1 MKLPRAARRL
11 GLVLAGLLVGLGLAE
26 GVARVAPPDAAADL
40 LFDAPGNVPTGMYV
54 ADPELGH
61 SPNPG
66 FVGTLRSLGYAV
78 PIRFN
83 TLGLRGPEVGP
94 SDGTRP
100 RWLVVGD
107 SFTLAAQVPEADTFV
122 GRLAGAGIEA
132 WNAGVDGYSTW
143 HARIRYNRAVDTL
156 QPEGVLLVY
165 FLGNDPQDDERFSH
179 GMHMMQGTEPWQ
191 PLPAF
196 ASHPLSGFLARHS
209 YLYGHA
215 HVAWRR
221 RSVGSGEARETA
233 QWKQEL
239 GAFTR
244 GGSQQLSTLLDTS
257 SAPALA
263 SLRDAARQ
271 RGDRLVVAVAPPAFE
286 VLPARLAATFGLVGL
301 DPATADVDQPARAVH
316 ALLARLGIA
325 GCDLVEPL
333 RRAAAT
339 GRTLYFT
346 YDGHWTADGHAVVA
360 EALAACL
367 GGSAGLPAA
376 GG

>member
-1 MKLPRAARRL
+1 MILPRAARRL
-11 GLVLAGLLVGLGLAE
+11 GLALAGLLVGLALAE
-26 GVARVAPPDAAADL
+26 GVARVAPADAAADL
-40 LFDAPGNVPTGMYV
+40 LFDAPGNVPAGMYV

-66 FVGTLRSLGYAV
+66 FAGTLRSLGYAV

-83 TLGLRGPEVGP
+83 TLALRGPEVGAA
-94 SDGTRP
+94 DTTRP

-122 GRLAGAGIEA
+122 GRLAAAGIDA

-143 HARIRYNRAVDTL
+143 HARTRYDRVADAL
-156 QPEGVLLVY
+156 RPDGVLLVY

-179 GMHMMQGTEPWQ
+179 GMHMLPGVAPWQ
-191 PLPAF
+191 PLPSLG
-196 ASHPLSGFLARHS
+196 SHPLTGLLARRS

-221 RSVGSGEARETA
+221 RSVGSGAAPETGR
-233 QWKQEL
+233 WKQEL
-239 GAFTR
+239 ATFTR
-244 GGSQQLSTLLDTS
+244 GGRQGLSNLLDNA
-257 SAPALA
+257 SAPALTA
-263 SLRDAARQ
+263 LRDAARQ

-301 DPATADVDQPARAVH
+301 DPAEADVDQPARAVG
-316 ALLARLGIA
+316 ALLARLGIPA
-325 GCDLVEPL
+325 CDLLAPL

-367 GGSAGLPAA
+367 VAAPTPGTA